1 VNQSGLRR
9 VVIGM
14 MTLSVAAIP
23 VGLAAAPE
31 KFKTTNLGSGIKID
45 LPRSWDLF
53 RFPNM
58 MGSSPALRELGAET
72 SEWRAETPTLKL
84 GVTYLFFFN
93 PRGPEV
99 SQEAIQR
106 REETFK
112 KSATQYLPA
121 ATEPEVT
128 IQRFSNGTISGNFA
142 TFHAREGASFPVFAG
157 QGFKCVTTAAAWRGM
172 GPAIISV
179 GSADCE
185 SDEHRIA
192 VAAIARLHE

>member
-1 VNQSGLRR
+1 LC
-9 VVIGM
+9 
-14 MTLSVAAIP
+14 LAAIP
-23 VGLAAAPE
+23 VGLAAAPD

-45 LPRSWDLF
+45 LPKSWDLF

-58 MGSSPALRELGAET
+58 MGSSAALRELGAET

-112 KSATQYLPA
+112 RSATQYLPA
-121 ATEPEVT
+121 AIETEVT
-128 IQRFSNGTISGNFA
+128 IERFANGSISGNYA
-142 TFHAREGASFPVFAG
+142 TFHVREGASFPVFAG
-157 QGFKCVTTAAAWRGM
+157 QAFKCVTTATAWRGM
-172 GPAIISV
+172 ATAIISV

-192 VAAIARLHE
+192 VAAITGLHE